1 MHNFIQPDWPAPD
14 NIKAC
19 TTTRNSGVSEAPYAS
34 FNLATHV
41 NDDIQHVLKNRAIL
55 KQSLNLP
62 TEPVW
67 LDQVHGRHV
76 VDANHFSS
84 NKADAS
90 FSSHTNQVC
99 VVMTADCLPVLICN
113 RQGTKVAAA
122 HAGWRGLQAGVIE
135 NTIDALQE
143 DPANCLLWLGPAI
156 GVQAFEVGDEV
167 RQAFVNEMPATA
179 EAFVANKPGH
189 WLADIY
195 QLARIRLQQ
204 KGVND
209 IYGGGLCTY
218 SDASRFYSY
227 RRDGGSN
234 IDTGRMASLIWRE
247 T

>member
-1 MHNFIQPDWPAPD
+1 MNDFIQPDWPAPE

-19 TTTRNSGVSEAPYAS
+19 CTTRNAGVSEASYAS

-41 NDDIQHVLKNRAIL
+41 NDDPQHVLKNRSIL

-62 TEPVW
+62 AEPVW
-67 LDQVHGRHV
+67 LEQVHGV
-76 VDANHFSS
+76 GVLDADNYSSNQVDA
-84 NKADAS
+84 A
-90 FSSHTNQVC
+90 FSSHINQVC

-135 NTIDALQE
+135 HTIDALQE
-143 DPANCLLWLGPAI
+143 EPANCLLWLGPAI
-156 GVQAFEVGDEV
+156 GARAFEVGDEV
-167 RQAFVNEMPATA
+167 REAFVNEISVTA
-179 EAFVANKPGH
+179 EAFVANRAGH

-195 QLARIRLQQ
+195 QLACFCLQK
-204 KGVND
+204 KGVNE

-218 SDASRFYSY
+218 TDASRFYSY
-227 RRDGGSN
+227 RRDN
-234 IDTGRMASLIWRE
+234 HTGRMASLIWRE